1 MLPKCLPVSVV
12 EVHPVVASGINKL
25 VAGCSLGMKDWIKDS
40 KNYFFR
46 GVLMSFALFML
57 DREDV
62 FLHLQQRG
70 VEVEPVASNVN
81 GHGELK

>member
-1 MLPKCLPVSVV
+1 
-12 EVHPVVASGINKL
+12 
-25 VAGCSLGMKDWIKDS
+25 
-40 KNYFFR
+40 
-46 GVLMSFALFML
+46 MSISLFML